1 LSGYR
6 GWDHVGTLRDPH
18 VVMQNHKKARKP
30 LSLHQETLRVITP
43 AELAVVAGGGTGTS
57 NDTAAKVTSAAC
69 GG

>member
-1 LSGYR
+1 
-6 GWDHVGTLRDPH
+6 
-18 VVMQNHKKARKP
+18 MQNHKKARKP